1 METRIIKILA
11 IDDNKD
17 NLISIKAMLADAFA
31 DAKILTA
38 QTGIKGYELAVSENP
53 DVILLDVIMPGMDG
67 FEVCMK
73 LKADKKS
80 CDIPVVF
87 VTALK
92 SDKESRIRALDC
104 GAEAFLL
111 KPIDEYELIAQI
123 RAMVKIKAA
132 NIKKHNEKER
142 LAILVEEQTHELK
155 LAYASSIKLLEEL
168 KIENIARKNS
178 EKALLKSEERWQKL
192 FQILPV
198 GVSILD
204 QNGNIA
210 EFNPAL
216 EKILGLSKD
225 EMHNKIYSQREY
237 IHSDNR
243 KMEVSEFPSNLALK
257 KQKNIENVEVG
268 VVNENGDVIWTEVSA
283 APLSLFEASCAVVT
297 TNITERKKVEKELI
311 RSKEKAEESDRLKSA
326 FLANMSHEIR
336 TPMNG
341 ILGFA
346 GLLNTPKLSGKE
358 QQAYIRII
366 EKSGKRMLN
375 IINDIISISR
385 VESGQMKLTYSET
398 NIKEQIEY
406 IYAFF
411 NPEIKQKGLKFLL
424 KDSLASNEIII
435 NTDRE
440 KVYAILTNLVKNA
453 IKFTVSGSIELGCE
467 KKDNFIE
474 FFVKDT
480 GVGIPNEQKSIIF
493 ERFRQ
498 GSESLT
504 KNYEG
509 AGLGLAI
516 SKAYVEMLGGKIWV
530 ETLEK
535 DLSTG
540 KPGKSEFYFTIP
552 CNDNPNIS
560 KIKSNT
566 VVLQNAENK
575 IKKLK
580 LLIVEDD
587 DVSEMLIRMAV
598 KKFCKEII
606 RVRNGVEAVKTSYLN
621 PDIDLIFMD
630 IQLPDMDGFE
640 ATSQIRHFNKN
651 VIIIGQ
657 TAFALSGDKEKAITS
672 GCDDYIAKPID
683 SKLLLELMYKHTN
696 KKIFKS

>member
-38 QTGIKGYELAVSENP
+38 QTGVKGYELAVSENP

-142 LAILVEEQTHELK
+142 LAELVEEQTHELK
-155 LAYASSIKLLEEL
+155 LAYASSIKLLEDL

-192 FQILPV
+192 FQILPI

-204 QNGNIA
+204 QNGNVA

-257 KQKNIENVEVG
+257 NQKNIENVEVG

-283 APLSLFEASCAVVT
+283 APLSLFDASCAVVT
-297 TNITERKKVEKELI
+297 TNITERKQVEKELI

-346 GLLNTPKLSGKE
+346 GLLSTPKLTGKE

-385 VESGQMKLTYSET
+385 VESGQMKLTFSET
-398 NIKEQIEY
+398 NVKEQIEY

-411 NPEIKQKGLKFLL
+411 NPEIEQKGLKFLL
-424 KDSLASNEIII
+424 KDFLASNEIII

-530 ETLEK
+530 ETLEE

-552 CNDNPNIS
+552 CNDNQNINEV
-560 KIKSNT
+560 KSNT
-566 VVLQNAENK
+566 VLPQNTENQ

-587 DVSEMLIRMAV
+587 DVSEMLIRMVV

-630 IQLPDMDGFE
+630 IQLPEMDGFE

-657 TAFALSGDKEKAITS
+657 TAFALSGDKEKAMAC
-672 GCDDYIAKPID
+672 GCNDYIPKPID
-683 SKLLLELMYKHTN
+683 SKLLLELMHTHTN
-696 KKIFKS
+696 KQII